1 MRILIIAAGVFAFAV
16 PAAAQPGPDQ
26 RDDEI
31 TRDLPAP
38 GEIAEMGDALGR
50 VADVMMD
57 VDVGPIVDAVDPYH
71 RRYGRR
77 YHPRTIGDLAS
88 RDDPYAR
95 ERIRASI
102 DVATYGLEAAI
113 RQIAIVTP
121 VLRRSIE
128 DATRRMDDAMRS
140 RDYRRDRD
148 WDRDRDYERDRAP
161 EADQDRAYDPDRD
174 RDQDPDP
181 DE

>member
-1 MRILIIAAGVFAFAV
+1 MRILIIAAGVCAFAV
-16 PAAAQPGPDQ
+16 PAAAQPGPDP
-26 RDDEI
+26 RDEEI
-31 TRDLPAP
+31 SRDLPAP
-38 GEIAEMGDALGR
+38 GEIREMGDTLGR

-71 RRYGRR
+71 RRYSRR
-77 YHPRTIGDLAS
+77 HHPRTIGDLAS

-121 VLRRSIE
+121 ALRRSIE

-148 WDRDRDYERDRAP
+148 WDRDRAP
-161 EADQDRAYDPDRD
+161 EDDRDRAYDPDRD
-174 RDQDPDP
+174 GEPYP